1 VVARER
7 ERGAVGAEVR
17 VVARVAWEVVV
28 VDDREDAT
36 ARRRPG
42 PDARVVPVEELV
54 AEPADLG
61 QRRLED
67 RDVDTSARDVELP
80 RSQVGEVLAGTR
92 PLGPSAFTKL
102 ARRAAVDV
110 EHAEMDL
117 FVVSGDR
124 RRGRDREDAAEG
136 EPRPVGRP
144 FRDRDVLDRG
154 DRRALGAAEW
164 IS

>member
-1 VVARER
+1 RDAGKPAAVAAER
-7 ERGAVGAEVR
+7 ARAEEVRQRGDPAHTAEVPGLEPIERGATRDRGRHVPHEERLPVERRAMDRTGEVR
-17 VVARVAWEVVV
+17 H
-28 VDDREDAT
+28 
-36 ARRRPG
+36 RRRRERAVRP
-42 PDARVVPVEELV
+42 
-54 AEPADLG
+54 AELG

-80 RSQVGEVLAGTR
+80 RSMVGEVLAGTR
-92 PLGPSAFTKL
+92 PLGPSAYTKL

-136 EPRPVGRP
+136 EPRPV
-144 FRDRDVLDRG
+144 
-154 DRRALGAAEW
+154 
-164 IS
+164 